1 MKRPIKMSVISKED
15 FIYRLKI
22 NDKFV
27 RDLVRD
33 PENIIAVNKLE
44 KYTEEAV

>member
-1 MKRPIKMSVISKED
+1 MSVINKED
-15 FIYRLKI
+15 FLYRLKV

-27 RDLVRD
+27 HELLSD

-44 KYTEEAV
+44 KYLEDRV